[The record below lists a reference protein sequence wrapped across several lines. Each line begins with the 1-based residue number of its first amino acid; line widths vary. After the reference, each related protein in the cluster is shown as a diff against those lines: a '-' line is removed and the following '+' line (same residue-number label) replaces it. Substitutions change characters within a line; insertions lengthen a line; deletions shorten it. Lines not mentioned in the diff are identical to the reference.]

1 MNTPTTGR
9 TAALAPLAL
18 TLALALAACGSDKG
32 GGGAGGG
39 SARTVEVA
47 LTDAGCDPA
56 KLDLP
61 AGAVTFKVTNKGT
74 DKVSEFEITD
84 GDRILGEVENV
95 TAGLE
100 RNFSLNLTSGSYGM
114 KCPGGSSASE
124 GTLTVSGQGTAAT
137 GAADLTAAAERY
149 RAYVGEQAGVL
160 VTTTRTFVDKLL
172 AGDVPASSRR
182 IG

>member
-9 TAALAPLAL
+9 TAVLAPLAL
-18 TLALALAACGSDKG
+18 TLALALGACGSDKG
-32 GGGAGGG
+32 GSAGAGGG

-61 AGAVTFKVTNKGT
+61 AGAVTFKVTNRGT

-95 TAGLE
+95 TAGLK

-124 GTLTVSGQGTAAT
+124 GTLT
-137 GAADLTAAAERY
+137 
-149 RAYVGEQAGVL
+149 
-160 VTTTRTFVDKLL
+160 
-172 AGDVPASSRR
+172 AS
-182 IG
+182 